1 MNAPK
6 GTFIAFSTAPGD
18 VALDGNERNS
28 PYTTA
33 LLQTLDVPNL
43 SLTDFF
49 QEVLEKVVTQ
59 TGERQNP
66 WTSNSFRGK
75 FYFNQNKR

>member
-18 VALDGNERNS
+18 VAQDGKGRNS
-28 PYTTA
+28 PYTAA
-33 LLQTLDVPNL
+33 LLETLDTPLL
-43 SLTDFF
+43 SITDFF
-49 QEVLEKVVTQ
+49 QEVLEKVATQ

-75 FYFNQNKR
+75 FFFNQKK